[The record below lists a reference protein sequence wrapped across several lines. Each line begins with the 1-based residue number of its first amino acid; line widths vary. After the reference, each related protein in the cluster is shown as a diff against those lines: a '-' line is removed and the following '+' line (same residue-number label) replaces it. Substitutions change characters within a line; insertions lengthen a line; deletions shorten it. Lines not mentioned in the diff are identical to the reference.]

1 MTTLMTT
8 TTSLIAD
15 APSQTE
21 LLFRT
26 SEAPARQTES
36 VDDLRG
42 IVGERGLIKL
52 ALQSV
57 ERFGSDLPLW
67 HVTTEP
73 GYSSRML
80 LALLTYSYAAG
91 VYASEDIHRSCK
103 SDAGARYL
111 SASTWP
117 EERSL
122 RRFRR
127 KWRSR
132 IESCLQWVCAV
143 VESTQSLRLPDLE
156 IPDAG
161 KPGHHRQSAGQRIE
175 TALVM
180 DMVAGD

>member
-8 TTSLIAD
+8 TTSPIAD
-15 APSQTE
+15 VPSQTE
-21 LLFRT
+21 LLVRT
-26 SEAPARQTES
+26 SEWPARQTES

-57 ERFGSDLPLW
+57 ERFGTDLPLW

-91 VYASEDIHRSCK
+91 LYASEDIHQACK
-103 SDAGARYL
+103 RDAGARYL
-111 SASTWP
+111 SANTWP

-143 VESTQSLRLPDLE
+143 AERTQSMRFAEPGN
-156 IPDAG
+156 PDAG
-161 KPGHHRQSAGQRIE
+161 KPRHHRQSAGQRIE
-175 TALVM
+175 TALLL
-180 DMVAGD
+180 DMMAGD